1 LDGGGG
7 VKPELFTIG
16 YQGSI
21 VDAVVASLAGAGVT
35 HLLDIRA
42 VPQSRKPGFS
52 KRLLGG
58 TLEAAGIRYSH
69 LRGLGTPKAG
79 RDAVRHGDVAAM
91 HRIFRAHME
100 EPAAQIDLARA
111 AEISAAESACL
122 LCFERDHTHC
132 HRQIVAEMLGAKATH
147 LVPPLA

>member
-1 LDGGGG
+1 MPD
-7 VKPELFTIG
+7 LFTIG
-16 YQGSI
+16 YEGSI
-21 VDAVVASLAGAGVT
+21 VDAVAASLKQAGVA

-58 TLEAAGIRYSH
+58 TLEAAGIRYTH

-91 HRIFRAHME
+91 HRIFRAHMQ
-100 EPAAQIDLARA
+100 EPDARSDLARA
-111 AEISAAESACL
+111 AELSSREPCCL
-122 LCFERDHTHC
+122 LCFERDHTNC
-132 HRQIVAEMLGAKATH
+132 HRQIVAEMIGGPVHH
-147 LVPPLA
+147 LLP

>member
-1 LDGGGG
+1 M
-7 VKPELFTIG
+7 PELFTIG

-21 VDAVVASLAGAGVT
+21 LDAVVASLRAAGVT
-35 HLLDIRA
+35 HLVDVRA

-58 TLEAAGIRYSH
+58 TLEAAGIRYTH

-91 HRIFRAHME
+91 HRIFRAHMHE
-100 EPAAQIDLARA
+100 TAAQVDLARA
-111 AEISAAESACL
+111 AEIAAAEPACL
-122 LCFERDHTHC
+122 LCFERDHTNC
-132 HRQIVAEMLGAKATH
+132 HRQIVADMLGGQATH
-147 LVPPLA
+147 LMP